1 MTRITRDLAARLSRD
16 LGPSDTWHD
25 ARDALGLATGGALGP
40 VQLDLLTV
48 WAIEARAENL
58 ADARV
63 EAGISGADIVE
74 RATPRTLWLG
84 LRYRP

>member
-1 MTRITRDLAARLSRD
+1 MLTLRHVARQFEDDQNRRTLAPA
-16 LGPSDTWHD
+16 TTVD
-25 ARDALGLATGGALGP
+25 AYVAIPLTAALAVEG
-40 VQLDLLTV
+40 
-48 WAIEARAENL
+48 RAENL
-58 ADARV
+58 TDARV